1 MVNSCQIVGTVERQ
15 PRVSKTENGAVANFP
30 VLVAGKKDRTIFNV
44 ALWGDQAAEAAAQRC
59 RPGDLVYV
67 AGAVTLHSYKPQD
80 GERRYVLRLT
90 ATDLRLLSTAKS
102 EGNTQ
107 EQKGEEIPS

>member
-15 PRVSKTENGAVANFP
+15 PRVSKTESGVVANFP
-30 VLVAGKKDRTIFNV
+30 VLVVGKKDRTIFDV
-44 ALWGDQAAEAAAQRC
+44 ALWGDQVAEAAAQRY

-80 GERRYVLRLT
+80 GERRCVLRLT
-90 ATDLRLLSTAKS
+90 ATDVRLLSSPGRETAAS
-102 EGNTQ
+102 NV
-107 EQKGEEIPS
+107 